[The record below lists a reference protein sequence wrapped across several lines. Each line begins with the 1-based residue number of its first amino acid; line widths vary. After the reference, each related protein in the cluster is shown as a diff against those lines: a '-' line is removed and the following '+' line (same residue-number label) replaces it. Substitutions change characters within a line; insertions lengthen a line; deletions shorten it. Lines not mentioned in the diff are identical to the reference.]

1 MKVTFTKSF
10 ERSVN
15 KAAERDRAKE
25 SVKQLILALESGN
38 KPHGLGLKKLQDE
51 IWEIRAGLRTRVL
64 FALFPGE
71 IRFLL
76 AGNHEEVN
84 RFLQHR

>member
-1 MKVTFTKSF
+1 MKASFTKSS
-10 ERSVN
+10 ERSVS
-15 KAAERDRAKE
+15 KASEKDRAKE

-38 KPHGLGLKKLQDE
+38 KPHGLGLKKLHDE
-51 IWEIRAGLRTRVL
+51 IWEIRAGLRTGVL

-76 AGNHEEVN
+76 VGNHEEVN
-84 RFLQHR
+84 RFLQRR